1 MLQLHFVLFHVA
13 HESLKID
20 LDYRLWLISAF
31 AGWMA
36 FRPVSISF
44 GKQIVRSKWR
54 LLFAI
59 WCVKVVLDLSNI
71 VSF

>member
-1 MLQLHFVLFHVA
+1 M
-13 HESLKID
+13 SLTNLDGID
-20 LDYRLWLISAF
+20 LDYRLWLISAL

-36 FRPVSISF
+36 LRPVSISF